1 MISKYGIK
9 IKNFQ
14 AGALYQ
20 CNLGVRENYDYTKA
34 MFANNLLMY
43 HLLDNGLKVD
53 EKGWT
58 RDIICIE
65 FDYGSRSYSEEI
77 KHLNAMIENTDKY
90 SEEKI
95 NFFKY
100 LRSKAEKNKDLVRF
114 VSELIKLRKAHSI
127 FGRKDFYGESEEEK
141 KNGVDL
147 VWFDFDGRVPDWSKL
162 NRFLACELFGS
173 RYTKKDGTKDVNFYI
188 GMNTDLHDTA
198 VILPALENGKVW
210 TRVIDTSF
218 PGIEDIV
225 EEGKEEE
232 LTAQRRYIIP
242 ANSIVVLASK

>member
-1 MISKYGIK
+1 M
-9 IKNFQ
+9 
-14 AGALYQ
+14 
-20 CNLGVRENYDYTKA
+20 TW
-34 MFANNLLMY
+34 
-43 HLLDNGLKVD
+43 LDWD
-53 EKGWT
+53 E
-58 RDIICIE
+58 
-65 FDYGSRSYSEEI
+65 
-77 KHLNAMIENTDKY
+77 
-90 SEEKI
+90 
-95 NFFKY
+95 
-100 LRSKAEKNKDLVRF
+100 AEKNKDLVRF

-218 PGIEDIV
+218 PGVEDIV

-242 ANSIVVLASK
+242 ANSIVVLASKQ